1 MAVACALH
9 RGSDVEGGAVDDPD
23 KICANV
29 QDVYVSHVVACQ
41 GTTCKSVSSILRLQL
56 VIL

>member
-1 MAVACALH
+1 MAVTCALH

-23 KICANV
+23 KICAYV

-41 GTTCKSVSSILRLQL
+41 GTTCKSVSSILRL
-56 VIL
+56 